1 MERKNSEN
9 QSQLRLL
16 IDSLSAQTIGPA
28 DNVVEYLVRHLR
40 EIAQGKMDEPQDQP
54 GVVSRLDRI
63 GGNDKSSEKSGKMT
77 VREQCVAVWMQ
88 AHKDLRGDDELPGMF
103 ENALNMAATDGEE
116 QKVLA
121 VVERLVQ
128 TARVGTKGSSKMP
141 LVAEICRNDD
151 PSLFFDF
158 LRQPLKIDE
167 TFLRETTDVLKGLCP
182 KRDRQIEEIAMFVG
196 RRLLGDEDAL
206 YPLLWGPPGTGK
218 TFLVE
223 LLGEVFTSAKIV
235 TKSIIQPMTQMG
247 HSLHNNEIGMTL
259 QGTSSH
265 WGEGRPGMLFAET
278 SRRKTALCLTVLDE
292 VDKCSHFDYLVTLLD
307 PRQPLQDNFVRE
319 FFPGVDLRHKCLF
332 FLTANDTSG
341 LSSGA
346 NAALWSRLQPIE
358 MPEYSREEI
367 ADLVVNLVGRRLAD
381 EDKVER
387 GELQKI
393 SRRVMD
399 AYPAPPSVRTI
410 IDGVKRQLFQR
421 RFPFLRGVDQAD
433 RNAAGNGN
441 SIGFQCLRKPD
452 KSL

>member
-1 MERKNSEN
+1 
-9 QSQLRLL
+9 
-16 IDSLSAQTIGPA
+16 
-28 DNVVEYLVRHLR
+28 
-40 EIAQGKMDEPQDQP
+40 
-54 GVVSRLDRI
+54 
-63 GGNDKSSEKSGKMT
+63 
-77 VREQCVAVWMQ
+77 
-88 AHKDLRGDDELPGMF
+88 
-103 ENALNMAATDGEE
+103 
-116 QKVLA
+116 
-121 VVERLVQ
+121 
-128 TARVGTKGSSKMP
+128 
-141 LVAEICRNDD
+141 
-151 PSLFFDF
+151 
-158 LRQPLKIDE
+158 
-167 TFLRETTDVLKGLCP
+167 
-182 KRDRQIEEIAMFVG
+182 MFVG

-381 EDKVER
+381 EDKVEK